1 MIAPDTTL
9 RGALVRLRPLAETDV
24 AALVRWYSD
33 PDVLHWLHRSEEPT
47 MTADAVRSRLERAV
61 TDPTQVAWMIET
73 TAGRAIGYVRIEG
86 IDAPHARARLAI
98 AIGERDYWG
107 AGYGADTIRLVLRY
121 GFERLR
127 LRRIE
132 LITDIDNARGIR
144 CYEKCGFV
152 REGVLSQHRLRYG
165 QPLDMLQ
172 MAVLRDEWEAKK

>member
-24 AALVRWYSD
+24 AALVRWYND
-33 PDVLHWLHRSEEPT
+33 PDVLHWLHRSEEAHAT
-47 MTADAVRSRLERAV
+47 TDAERSRLERAV

-86 IDAPHARARLAI
+86 IDATQARARLAI
-98 AIGERDYWG
+98 AIGEKDCWG
-107 AGYGADTIRLVLRY
+107 AGFSTEAIRLVLTHA
-121 GFERLR
+121 FERLD

-132 LITDIDNARGIR
+132 LITDIDNERGIR

-152 REGVLSQHRLRYG
+152 REGVLRQHLLRYG

-172 MAVLRDEWEAKK
+172 MAILRHEWEELP